1 MSKLEELIK
10 EFCPNGVE
18 YKKLGELGK
27 FYGGLS
33 GKSKNDFTNGNEKFI
48 TYKNVYANPSLN
60 LDIED
65 RVKIN
70 PGERQNTLQYG
81 DIIFTGS
88 SETPDECGFSSVITT
103 KTSEKLFLNSFC
115 FFFRLDN
122 QSILLPDFAK
132 HLLRSEN
139 IRYQIGKTASGVTR
153 YNVSKDK
160 MKQVQIPLPALPVQR
175 EIVRVLDSFTLY
187 SAELTAELTARRK
200 QYEFYRDKLLTF
212 SQNDFEWTILEKIA
226 VYTNGKGH
234 ENNVNEK
241 GKYILINSKFV
252 STKGEVIKFVDEQFS
267 PIYQNEFAMV
277 LSDLPNG
284 RALAKCFFV
293 LEDDRYTVNQRI
305 CKISNINEKIL
316 PKFLFY
322 YMDRNKYFL
331 AKDNGV
337 DQTNLSKEYV
347 LQMPIPVLPLAFQK
361 RIVYVLDNF
370 DAICSDLGI
379 GLPAEIEKRQKQY
392 EYYREKLL
400 TFDMKPETIFRQTD
414 RQTDRQTGLIRLL
427 QYVYG
432 FAFVRLGDVA
442 DYSTNRITAK
452 SVDKN
457 NYVGV
462 DNLLADRQ
470 GKTESVYVPE
480 NGNLIEFRS
489 ENTLI
494 GNIRPYLKKIWFA
507 NCNGGTNGDVLVIK
521 ANEDYV
527 MPKYLYYVLSSDKFF
542 AFDMQYAKGAK
553 MPRGNKAAIMTY
565 QFSLPTLDKQKEI
578 VAILDKFDSICNDLS
593 AGLPAEIEHR
603 QKQYEFY
610 RDKLLTFKG

>member
-1 MSKLEELIK
+1 LGYTNETDGIYNASKENPVII
-10 EFCPNGVE
+10 FD
-18 YKKLGELGK
+18 
-27 FYGGLS
+27 
-33 GKSKNDFTNGNEKFI
+33 DFTGAFKWVDFPFKVKSSAIKLLKADEKQTTLRYVYHLMGNI
-48 TYKNVYANPSLN
+48 
-60 LDIED
+60 
-65 RVKIN
+65 
-70 PGERQNTLQYG
+70 
-81 DIIFTGS
+81 
-88 SETPDECGFSSVITT
+88 GFSSNEH
-103 KTSEKLFLNSFC
+103 K
-115 FFFRLDN
+115 RLWISSYAEN
-122 QSILLPDFAK
+122 Q
-132 HLLRSEN
+132 
-139 IRYQIGKTASGVTR
+139 V
-153 YNVSKDK
+153 
-160 MKQVQIPLPALPVQR
+160 PLPALPVQR

-187 SAELTAELTARRK
+187 CSELTAELTARRK

-337 DQTNLSKEYV
+337 DQTNLSKDYV

-392 EYYREKLL
+392 EYYR
-400 TFDMKPETIFRQTD
+400 
-414 RQTDRQTGLIRLL
+414 
-427 QYVYG
+427 
-432 FAFVRLGDVA
+432 
-442 DYSTNRITAK
+442 
-452 SVDKN
+452 
-457 NYVGV
+457 
-462 DNLLADRQ
+462 
-470 GKTESVYVPE
+470 
-480 NGNLIEFRS
+480 
-489 ENTLI
+489 
-494 GNIRPYLKKIWFA
+494 
-507 NCNGGTNGDVLVIK
+507 
-521 ANEDYV
+521 
-527 MPKYLYYVLSSDKFF
+527 
-542 AFDMQYAKGAK
+542 
-553 MPRGNKAAIMTY
+553 
-565 QFSLPTLDKQKEI
+565 
-578 VAILDKFDSICNDLS
+578 
-593 AGLPAEIEHR
+593 
-603 QKQYEFY
+603 
-610 RDKLLTFKG
+610 DKLLTF

>member
-1 MSKLEELIK
+1 MSNLEELIQ
-10 EFCPNGVE
+10 EYCPNGVE
-18 YKKLGELGK
+18 MIELFKIAKIVRGDRITKKDIVEDGAFPVISGGQMPMGRYGK
-27 FYGGLS
+27 YNREASTITISSYGAAGYIGFQL
-33 GKSKNDFTNGNEKFI
+33 EKFWANDVCLCVFPSEKVENK
-48 TYKNVYANPSLN
+48 YLYYAL
-60 LDIED
+60 
-65 RVKIN
+65 KTK
-70 PGERQNTLQYG
+70 QNYLY
-81 DIIFTGS
+81 S
-88 SETPDECGFSSVITT
+88 KTT
-103 KTSEKLFLNSFC
+103 KA
-115 FFFRLDN
+115 
-122 QSILLPDFAK
+122 IPDHIPTTVLQELK
-132 HLLRSEN
+132 
-139 IRYQIGKTASGVTR
+139 
-153 YNVSKDK
+153 
-160 MKQVQIPLPALPVQR
+160 IPLPALPVQR
-175 EIVRVLDSFTLY
+175 EIVRILDSFTLY

-241 GKYILINSKFV
+241 GKYILINSKFI

-305 CKISNINEKIL
+305 CRISNINEKIL

-337 DQTNLSKEYV
+337 DQTNLSKDYV

-370 DAICSDLGI
+370 DEICSDLKI
-379 GLPAEIEKRQKQY
+379 GLPAEMEKRQQQY

-400 TFDMKPETIFRQTD
+400 TFDTKSATIF

-432 FAFVRLGDVA
+432 VVNVRLGDIA
-442 DYSTNRITAK
+442 EYSTNRIGASK
-452 SVDKN
+452 VDRN

-462 DNLLADRQ
+462 DNLLADRK
-470 GKTESVYVPE
+470 GKTQSVYVPE
-480 NGNLIEFRS
+480 NGNLTAFYCK
-489 ENTLI
+489 NTLI

-507 NCNGGTNGDVLVIK
+507 NCDGGTNGDVLVIK
-521 ANEDYV
+521 PNENFV
-527 MPKYLYYVLSSDKFF
+527 EAKYLYYVLASDRFF

-553 MPRGNKAAIMTY
+553 MPRGNKEEIMTY
-565 QFSLPTLDKQKEI
+565 QFPLPPLEKQKEI
-578 VAILDKFDSICNDLS
+578 VEILDRFDNLCNDIS
-593 AGLPAEIEHR
+593 EGLPAEIEAR
-603 QKQYEFY
+603 QKQYEYY
-610 RDKLLTFKG
+610 RDKLLNFKDIEEDGEKETKAKGTGKN

>member
-103 KTSEKLFLNSFC
+103 KTSEKLYLNSFC

-132 HLLRSEN
+132 HLFRAES

-175 EIVRVLDSFTLY
+175 EIVRILDSFTLY

-200 QYEFYRDKLLTF
+200 QYEFYRDKLLKFANQQMKVRMCSMGDLGKFYGGISGKTKD
-212 SQNDFEWTILEKIA
+212 DFKDGNAKFISYKNVYFNPALNTNIDEKVKIGINEHQRTLEYGDIIFTGSSETPDECGLSS
-226 VYTNGKGH
+226 VVT
-234 ENNVNEK
+234 ETVNEK
-241 GKYILINSKFV
+241 LYLNSF
-252 STKGEVIKFVDEQFS
+252 
-267 PIYQNEFAMV
+267 
-277 LSDLPNG
+277 
-284 RALAKCFFV
+284 CFFFRF
-293 LEDDRYTVNQRI
+293 DN
-305 CKISNINEKIL
+305 KKMIL
-316 PKFLFY
+316 PGFAKYLF
-322 YMDRNKYFL
+322 RSTEIRRQIVKT
-331 AKDNGV
+331 ASGV
-337 DQTNLSKEYV
+337 TRYNVSKEKMAKV
-347 LQMPIPVLPLAFQK
+347 QIPIPPIEVQG
-361 RIVYVLDNF
+361 RIVKVLDNF

-392 EYYREKLL
+392 EYYR
-400 TFDMKPETIFRQTD
+400 
-414 RQTDRQTGLIRLL
+414 
-427 QYVYG
+427 
-432 FAFVRLGDVA
+432 
-442 DYSTNRITAK
+442 
-452 SVDKN
+452 
-457 NYVGV
+457 
-462 DNLLADRQ
+462 
-470 GKTESVYVPE
+470 
-480 NGNLIEFRS
+480 
-489 ENTLI
+489 
-494 GNIRPYLKKIWFA
+494 
-507 NCNGGTNGDVLVIK
+507 
-521 ANEDYV
+521 
-527 MPKYLYYVLSSDKFF
+527 
-542 AFDMQYAKGAK
+542 
-553 MPRGNKAAIMTY
+553 
-565 QFSLPTLDKQKEI
+565 
-578 VAILDKFDSICNDLS
+578 
-593 AGLPAEIEHR
+593 
-603 QKQYEFY
+603 
-610 RDKLLTFKG
+610 DKLLTFEEKNNNGEK

>member
-103 KTSEKLFLNSFC
+103 KTSEKLYLNSFC

-132 HLLRSEN
+132 HLFRAES

-175 EIVRVLDSFTLY
+175 EIVRILDSFTLY

-200 QYEFYRDKLLTF
+200 QYEFYRDKLLMPKSSTY
-212 SQNDFEWTILEKIA
+212 QTEWKELKDVCRLVTGATPSTSKKEYWENGTIPWMSSGEVNNKRIFYTEEKITELGYQSSSTTLVPIHSVVIA
-226 VYTNGKGH
+226 LAGQGKTRGKVAITEIELCTNQSLCSLICGTSMNYKFLYYYLD
-234 ENNVNEK
+234 
-241 GKYILINSKFV
+241 GKYEEL
-252 STKGEVIKFVDEQFS
+252 
-267 PIYQNEFAMV
+267 
-277 LSDLPNG
+277 
-284 RALAKCFFV
+284 RA
-293 LEDDRYTVNQRI
+293 
-305 CKISNINEKIL
+305 ISNGDGTRGGL
-316 PKFLFY
+316 SL
-322 YMDRNKYFL
+322 RLL
-331 AKDNGV
+331 APYK
-337 DQTNLSKEYV
+337 
-347 LQMPIPVLPLAFQK
+347 IPVPPMEVQE
-361 RIVYVLDNF
+361 RIVKVLDNF

-400 TFDMKPETIFRQTD
+400 TFDGKYATILTERA
-414 RQTDRQTGLIRLL
+414 GLIRLL

-432 FAFVRLGDVA
+432 FASVRLGDICSISSGRNTERLNDGEYPV
-442 DYSTNRITAK
+442 YGSTGIIAK
-452 SVDKN
+452 TNIYKFDCEQILIARVGAN
-457 NYVGV
+457 AGYVYK
-462 DNLLADRQ
+462 AY
-470 GKTESVYVPE
+470 GKYDVSD
-480 NGNLIEFRS
+480 
-489 ENTLI
+489 NTLI
-494 GNIRPYLKKIWFA
+494 LSVNSQYNA
-507 NCNGGTNGDVLVIK
+507 NFIFYNLINMRL
-521 ANEDYV
+521 NR
-527 MPKYLYYVLSSDKFF
+527 F
-542 AFDMQYAKGAK
+542 AKGGGQPLITAGQIK
-553 MPRGNKAAIMTY
+553 ELLIP
-565 QFSLPTLDKQKEI
+565 LPTLDKQKEI
-578 VAILDKFDSICNDLS
+578 VAILDKFDSLCNDLS
-593 AGLPAEIEHR
+593 AGLPVEIEHR
-603 QKQYEFY
+603 QKQYEYY
-610 RDKLLTFKG
+610 RDKLLTF

>member
-33 GKSKNDFTNGNEKFI
+33 GKSKNDFTDGNEKFI
-48 TYKNVYANPSLN
+48 TYKNVYSNPALD

-70 PGERQNTLQYG
+70 KGEKQNSLQYG
-81 DIIFTGS
+81 DIVFTGS
-88 SETPDECGFSSVITT
+88 SETPDECGFSSVITKET
-103 KTSEKLFLNSFC
+103 NEKLYLNSFC
-115 FFFRLDN
+115 FFFRMDDPSL
-122 QSILLPDFAK
+122 LLPDFAK
-132 HLLRSEN
+132 HLFRADS

-153 YNVSKDK
+153 YNVSKEK

-212 SQNDFEWTILEKIA
+212 SQNDFEWTTLEKIA

-252 STKGEVIKFVDEQFS
+252 STKGEVIKFVDKQFS

-305 CKISNINEKIL
+305 CRISNINEKIL

-331 AKDNGV
+331 A
-337 DQTNLSKEYV
+337 
-347 LQMPIPVLPLAFQK
+347 
-361 RIVYVLDNF
+361 
-370 DAICSDLGI
+370 
-379 GLPAEIEKRQKQY
+379 
-392 EYYREKLL
+392 
-400 TFDMKPETIFRQTD
+400 
-414 RQTDRQTGLIRLL
+414 
-427 QYVYG
+427 
-432 FAFVRLGDVA
+432 
-442 DYSTNRITAK
+442 
-452 SVDKN
+452 
-457 NYVGV
+457 
-462 DNLLADRQ
+462 
-470 GKTESVYVPE
+470 
-480 NGNLIEFRS
+480 
-489 ENTLI
+489 
-494 GNIRPYLKKIWFA
+494 
-507 NCNGGTNGDVLVIK
+507 
-521 ANEDYV
+521 
-527 MPKYLYYVLSSDKFF
+527 
-542 AFDMQYAKGAK
+542 
-553 MPRGNKAAIMTY
+553 
-565 QFSLPTLDKQKEI
+565 
-578 VAILDKFDSICNDLS
+578 
-593 AGLPAEIEHR
+593 
-603 QKQYEFY
+603 
-610 RDKLLTFKG
+610 